1 MKDDV
6 YIANLVSP
14 DELRHSA
21 KGSHWKEHKYLKVVN
36 GIYTYPKRKK
46 EKYLARKEAAE
57 NIDEYSRLAN
67 EYNAEADKFE
77 SEAEELEK
85 QSRDANREQI
95 RNDRLIR
102 ETVNKPVPVYT
113 RVGKKEY
120 TEMIPGTQK
129 DDVKEEVYYKSHR
142 GYKDGDIEIKNT
154 LTAGPA
160 THAAQKKRLAQ
171 GKRYRAKTSRNK
183 ANEYG
188 QKKAQ
193 ALMTLHDRDI
203 IDKGIDAVAGLFSR
217 KKKKK

>member
-85 QSRDANREQI
+85 QSRDDNREQI

-102 ETVNKPVPVYT
+102 EAPNKPVTMYA
-113 RVGKKEY
+113 RVGNKEY
-120 TEMIPGTQK
+120 TTTLSGTEK
-129 DDVKEEVYYKSHR
+129 DEVKKEVYFRSHR
-142 GYKDGDIEIKNT
+142 GYKDGDREMKNT
-154 LTAGPA
+154 ITAGPA

>member
-1 MKDDV
+1 MKDEI
-6 YIANLVSP
+6 YIGNLVSP

-113 RVGKKEY
+113 
-120 TEMIPGTQK
+120 EMIPGTQK

-142 GYKDGDIEIKNT
+142 GYKDGDTEIKNT

-203 IDKGIDAVAGLFSR
+203 VDKGIDAVAGLFSR

>member
-1 MKDDV
+1 MKDEI
-6 YIANLVSP
+6 YIGNLVSP
-14 DELRHSA
+14 NELSHSA

-57 NIDEYSRLAN
+57 NIDEYSRLAS

-102 ETVNKPVPVYT
+102 ETVNKSVPVYT

-129 DDVKEEVYYKSHR
+129 DDAKEEVYYKSHR
-142 GYKDGDIEIKNT
+142 GYKEGDREIKNT

-171 GKRYRAKTSRNK
+171 GKRYRAKTSRAK

-203 IDKGIDAVAGLFSR
+203 IDKGIDAVAGLFNR